1 MPGNLGARSSETS
14 FPHFKTIL
22 LKSAV
27 VIFRQQFKAFNS
39 NNFTLSSTSSVQN
52 AWPIK
57 INTLYTFFY
66 FSKYSFTFLG
76 ESDWITACVFFKTN
90 YFILVILQ
98 AVAGGNKCCFRQ
110 SILPVTA

>member
-57 INTLYTFFY
+57 INTLYTFFTFPNIHSLSCENRIGSQLAY
-66 FSKYSFTFLG
+66 FLKQ
-76 ESDWITACVFFKTN
+76 I
-90 YFILVILQ
+90 IL
-98 AVAGGNKCCFRQ
+98 F
-110 SILPVTA
+110 